1 MRKSLALSLLA
12 AALLTVGCGPADAG
26 RVPEAAQRIFDQLRE
41 REYERIY
48 EDASSAVRKAYG
60 RDAFL
65 NRLRDLESFGQLVE
79 IEADGAPTI
88 VEEGHARVATA
99 RYTARFAFAE
109 GPFELKLRANDM
121 LGTWELE
128 GYDYD
133 VAATTYDPPYP
144 ADEAGAEQLVRRFF
158 HLWQN
163 RRYGDLRR
171 VMRIE
176 EDPQKVR
183 HFLENLEKGEKILT
197 VARDRFS
204 TQTSGRRTTANA
216 RYVMQFKNG
225 KGWIVFKLI
234 DAGGEWRIDSADYQ
248 IEYKM

>member
-1 MRKSLALSLLA
+1 MRITLALTLMA
-12 AALLTVGCGPADAG
+12 ATLLTTGCGPADAG
-26 RVPEAAQRIFDQLRE
+26 RVPEAAMRIFDQIRE
-41 REYERIY
+41 QRYEVIY
-48 EDASSAVRKAYG
+48 EDASSAVRKTYG

-65 NRLRDLESFGQLVE
+65 NRLRDLERFGQLVE
-79 IEADGAPTI
+79 IEANGAPTI
-88 VEEGHARVATA
+88 AEEGQGRVATA

-128 GYDYD
+128 GYDYS
-133 VAATTYDPPYP
+133 VSGTTYDPPYP

-163 RRYGDLRR
+163 RKYGDLRR
-171 VMRIE
+171 VMRID

-197 VARDRFS
+197 VARERFT
-204 TQTSGRRTTANA
+204 TQRTGRRTTANA
-216 RYVMQFKNG
+216 RYAMTFKNG

-234 DAGGEWRIDSADYQ
+234 DVDGQWRIDSADYQ
-248 IEYKM
+248 IEYVV